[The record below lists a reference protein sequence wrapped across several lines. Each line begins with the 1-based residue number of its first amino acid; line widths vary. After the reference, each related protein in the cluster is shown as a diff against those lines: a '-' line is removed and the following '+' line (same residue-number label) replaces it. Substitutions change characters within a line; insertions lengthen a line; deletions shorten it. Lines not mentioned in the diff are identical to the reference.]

1 MNNLKEVFHGIKA
14 SKRKIMIYSLNT
26 LKEVLL
32 WSKGICEEGDD
43 ILETTLKYQQTL

>member
-1 MNNLKEVFHGIKA
+1 M
-14 SKRKIMIYSLNT
+14 MIYSLNN

-43 ILETTLKYQQTL
+43 ILETTFS